1 MSKDCEIKTKMGQ
14 EQRLKL
20 KMLFL
25 LGYNLKIVIQWGRI
39 DFWWEGSLLG
49 GGGGSRWAGGDEQIF
64 GRWGGLPP
72 VGKIL

>member
-14 EQRLKL
+14 EQWLKL

-49 GGGGSRWAGGDEQIF
+49 GGVLGGGEGISKFLAGGVDSPQ
-64 GRWGGLPP
+64 
-72 VGKIL
+72 